1 MMTIIMCNTCMCNS
15 GREEGRKE
23 GRKGGREGGGWRMGG
38 WRGGGGREESYQVM
52 LAQSLHCIDFII
64 MLHPN
69 LKQNMVTLHH
79 DAVITNMSMSSGAP
93 GVMEW
98 FGQYCNV

>member
-1 MMTIIMCNTCMCNS
+1 ME
-15 GREEGRKE
+15 GRKGGRKEGRKE
-23 GRKGGREGGGWRMGG
+23 GREGGREGGRRVEDGRVE
-38 WRGGGGREESYQVM
+38 GGGGRGREESYQVM

-69 LKQNMVTLHH
+69 LKQNMVTLHR

-93 GVMEW
+93 GVME
-98 FGQYCNV
+98 CLANIAMCEN